1 MRAGVRDM
9 TRATSAQVSSPVSTI
24 ASWTTR
30 SALSSPTMPFAAACH
45 SHAFASAG
53 CGAWSVATMSIVPSA
68 SPSRTASTS
77 SSRRSGGFTL
87 KRAS

>member
-1 MRAGVRDM
+1 
-9 TRATSAQVSSPVSTI
+9 
-24 ASWTTR
+24 
-30 SALSSPTMPFAAACH
+30 MPFAAACH
-45 SHAFASAG
+45 SHSFASTG

-68 SPSRTASTS
+68 SPARSASTS